1 MGVTK
6 GGAGVSNL
14 DLHRRNME
22 EAHRAHDVLRAHR
35 RAFNEAAVKSGE
47 VILRTCLLINGG
59 AAIAVLAFMGN
70 VIAKDPSSHRLL
82 ADVSGGL
89 NDFFFGVG
97 FAVIAMG
104 LTYVDHLLNWKHAIS
119 QKEVW
124 KPPYIELG
132 KGTVFWGGVKN
143 GVHVT
148 TVVLVVLSVVMF
160 VLGLV
165 SVEHAAD
172 S

>member
-1 MGVTK
+1 
-6 GGAGVSNL
+6 
-14 DLHRRNME
+14 
-22 EAHRAHDVLRAHR
+22 
-35 RAFNEAAVKSGE
+35 
-47 VILRTCLLINGG
+47 
-59 AAIAVLAFMGN
+59 MGN

-89 NDFFFGVG
+89 NDFFFGVS

-148 TVVLVVLSVVMF
+148 TVVLVVLSLVMF